1 MSNVVRVEK
10 QVGTKIISIETGKI
24 AKQADAAVVVTCG
37 DTMVLVA
44 ATSAPPRENI
54 DYFPLSVDYRE
65 KLSAAGKFPGG
76 FMKREGRPS
85 TKEILTARMI
95 DRPLR
100 PLFPDGY
107 FNEVQIMVTVISA
120 DQENDP
126 DILSMIGASAALSI
140 STVPFKGPIGAV
152 RLGRVDGQFV
162 INPTHDQRE
171 KSDYN
176 LVLAGRRDAI
186 NMIEVDARQ
195 IAEAIV
201 AAGIEL
207 AHQAIVQV
215 CDLIDELVKKCSK
228 EKQPVEIE
236 WNQQAA
242 DEITA
247 QYADEY
253 AKAFQIVSKAD
264 RNAAVK
270 AITEKLA
277 EVYCVPE
284 EGAEEARCSK
294 VLLGRIVDSIQSKI
308 VRKLTLEGKRLDG
321 RGFEQIRPVSCEVGL
336 LPRSHGSAL
345 FTRGETQALLSV
357 TLGTGRDEQIVDG
370 LMEEYGQKFMLHY
383 NFPPYSVGEVKPIR
397 GPGRREIGH
406 GALAEKALEQVRP
419 DEANFAYTIKIVSD
433 ITESNGSSSMAS
445 VCGGT
450 LALMD
455 AGVPVLNPVAG
466 ISIGMVREN
475 GKYVLL
481 TDIIGDEDH
490 FGDMD
495 FKVAGT
501 KQGITAIQLDI
512 KAVSLPHNIIVETLE
527 RARQAR
533 LKLLDIMA
541 GAISEPR
548 PQLSVYAP
556 KLISIKIDPELIGKV
571 IGPGGKT
578 IKAIQEKTGA
588 TIEIEDDGTV
598 CISCVGGNG
607 HEEAKKIIQ
616 DMTELP
622 TVGKIYTNA
631 KIVSIKD
638 FGAFVEILPG
648 VEGLCHVSEISD
660 GYVKNIENV
669 CKVGDEISVKLLA
682 IDDQGRL
689 KLSRKAVL
697 KAEARAKAKDKPEAE
712 AGN

>member
-1 MSNVVRVEK
+1 MANVVKVEK
-10 QVGTKIISIETGKI
+10 QIGDKIISIETGKI
-24 AKQADAAVVVTCG
+24 AKQADAAVVVRCG

-44 ATSAPPRENI
+44 AASAPPRENI

-85 TKEILTARMI
+85 TKETLTARMI

-107 FNEVQIMVTVISA
+107 FNEVQVMVTVISA
-120 DQENDP
+120 DQEHDP
-126 DILSMIGASAALSI
+126 DILSMIGASAALAI
-140 STVPFKGPIGAV
+140 STVPFQGPIGAV

-162 INPTHDQRE
+162 INPTHEQRD

-176 LVLAGRRDAI
+176 LILAGRRDAI
-186 NMIEVDARQ
+186 NMIEVDAKQ
-195 IAEAIV
+195 ISEDVV
-201 AAGIEL
+201 ASGIAL
-207 AHQAIVQV
+207 AHKSIVDV
-215 CDLIDELVKKCSK
+215 CDLIDELTAKCGK
-228 EKQPVEIE
+228 AKQAYEVVWNQPV
-236 WNQQAA
+236 A

-247 QYADEY
+247 KYTDEY
-253 AKAFQIVSKAD
+253 AKAFQIVSKAE

-277 EVYCVPE
+277 AIYCVPA
-284 EGAEEARCSK
+284 EGAKEASCSK
-294 VLLGRIVDSIQSKI
+294 IILGRIVDAVQTKI
-308 VRKLTLEGKRLDG
+308 VRKLAIQGKRLDG
-321 RGFEQIRPVSCEVGL
+321 RGFEQVRPISCEVGL
-336 LPRSHGSAL
+336 LPRSHGSSL
-345 FTRGETQALLSV
+345 FTRGETQALVSV
-357 TLGTGRDEQIVDG
+357 TLGTGHDEQIVDG
-370 LMEEYGQKFMLHY
+370 LLEEYGQKFMLHY

-406 GALAEKALEQVRP
+406 GALAEKALEQAMP
-419 DEANFAYTIKIVSD
+419 EPEKFSYTVKIVSE

-450 LALMD
+450 LAMMD
-455 AGVPVLNPVAG
+455 AGIPILNPVAG
-466 ISIGMVREN
+466 ISIGMVKED
-475 GKYVLL
+475 GKCVLL

-512 KAVSLPHNIIVETLE
+512 KATSLPHDIIVETLE
-527 RARQAR
+527 KARVAR
-533 LKLLDIMA
+533 LQILETMA
-541 GAISEPR
+541 GAISESR

-571 IGPGGKT
+571 IGPGGKM
-578 IKAIQEKTGA
+578 IKSIQAKTGA
-588 TIEIEDDGTV
+588 TIEIEDDGTI
-598 CISCVGGNG
+598 CISCVNGTG
-607 HEEAKKIIQ
+607 HEEAKQMII
-616 DMTELP
+616 DMTEPP

-631 KIVSIKD
+631 KVVSIKD

-648 VEGLCHVSEISD
+648 VEGLCHISEIDD
-660 GYVKNIENV
+660 GYVKNVENV
-669 CKVGDEISVKLLA
+669 CKIGDLISVKLIL

-689 KLSRKAVL
+689 KLSRKAAL
-697 KAEARAKAKDKPEAE
+697 IQMKAEEKSGK
-712 AGN
+712 

>member
-1 MSNVVRVEK
+1 MSNVVKVEK
-10 QVGTKIISIETGKI
+10 QIGDKVISIETGKI
-24 AKQADAAVVVTCG
+24 AKQADGAVVVRCG

-44 ATSAPPRENI
+44 AASAPPRENI

-85 TKEILTARMI
+85 TKETLTARMI

-107 FNEVQIMVTVISA
+107 FNEVQVMVTVVSA

-126 DILSMIGASAALSI
+126 DILSMIGASAALAI
-140 STVPFKGPIGAV
+140 STVPFQGPIGAV
-152 RLGRVDGQFV
+152 RLGRIDGQFV
-162 INPTHDQRE
+162 INPTHDQRD

-176 LVLAGRRDAI
+176 LILAGRRDAI
-186 NMIEVDARQ
+186 NMIEVDAKQ
-195 IAEAIV
+195 VSEDVV

-207 AHQAIVQV
+207 AHQSIVQI
-215 CDLIDELVKKCSK
+215 CDLIDELVSKCGK
-228 EKQPVEIE
+228 EKQAYDVV
-236 WNQQAA
+236 WNQQVA

-247 QYADEY
+247 KYTDEY
-253 AKAFQIVSKAD
+253 AKAFQIVSKAE

-277 EVYCVPE
+277 AIYCVPA
-284 EGAEEARCSK
+284 EGAKEASCSK
-294 VLLGRIVDSIQSKI
+294 IILGRIVDAVQTKI
-308 VRKLTLEGKRLDG
+308 VRKLAIQGKRLDG
-321 RGFEQIRPVSCEVGL
+321 RGFEQVRPISCEVGL
-336 LPRSHGSAL
+336 LPRSHGSSL
-345 FTRGETQALLSV
+345 FTRGETQALISV

-370 LMEEYGQKFMLHY
+370 LLEEYGQKFMLHY

-406 GALAEKALEQVRP
+406 GALAEKALEQVMP
-419 DEANFAYTIKIVSD
+419 DADKFSYTVKIVSE

-450 LALMD
+450 LAMMD
-455 AGVPVLNPVAG
+455 AGIPVLNPVAG
-466 ISIGMVREN
+466 ISIGMVSED
-475 GKYVLL
+475 GKRVLL

-512 KAVSLPHNIIVETLE
+512 KSTSLPHDVIVETLE
-527 RARQAR
+527 KARVAR
-533 LKLLDIMA
+533 LQILETMA
-541 GAISEPR
+541 GAISESR
-548 PQLSVYAP
+548 PELSVYAP

-571 IGPGGKT
+571 IGPGGKM
-578 IKAIQEKTGA
+578 IKSIQAKTGA
-588 TIEIEDDGTV
+588 TIEIEDDGTI
-598 CISCVGGNG
+598 CISCVNGTG
-607 HEEAKKIIQ
+607 HEEAKQMII
-616 DMTELP
+616 DMTEPP
-622 TVGKIYTNA
+622 TVGKIYENA
-631 KIVSIKD
+631 RVVSIKE

-648 VEGLCHVSEISD
+648 VEGLCHISEIDD
-660 GYVKNIENV
+660 GYVKNVENV
-669 CKVGDEISVKLLA
+669 CKIGDLISVKLLL

-689 KLSRKAVL
+689 KLSRKAAL
-697 KAEARAKAKDKPEAE
+697 IQKKAEEKSGK
-712 AGN
+712 

>member
-1 MSNVVRVEK
+1 MSNVVKVEK
-10 QVGTKIISIETGKI
+10 QIGDKVISIETGKI
-24 AKQADAAVVVTCG
+24 AKQADGAVVVRCG

-44 ATSAPPRENI
+44 AASAPPRENI

-85 TKEILTARMI
+85 TKETLTARMI

-107 FNEVQIMVTVISA
+107 FNEVQVMVTVVSA

-126 DILSMIGASAALSI
+126 DILSMIGASAALAI
-140 STVPFKGPIGAV
+140 STVPFQGPIGAV
-152 RLGRVDGQFV
+152 RLGRIDGQFV
-162 INPTHDQRE
+162 INPTHDQRD

-176 LVLAGRRDAI
+176 LILAGRRDAI
-186 NMIEVDARQ
+186 NMIEVDAKQ
-195 IAEAIV
+195 VSEDVV

-207 AHQAIVQV
+207 AHQSIVQI
-215 CDLIDELVKKCSK
+215 CDLIDELVSKCGK
-228 EKQPVEIE
+228 EKQAYDVV
-236 WNQQAA
+236 WNQQVA

-247 QYADEY
+247 KYTDEY
-253 AKAFQIVSKAD
+253 AKAFQIVSKAE

-277 EVYCVPE
+277 AIYCVPA
-284 EGAEEARCSK
+284 EGAKEASCSK
-294 VLLGRIVDSIQSKI
+294 IILGRIVDAVQTKI
-308 VRKLTLEGKRLDG
+308 VRKLAIQGKRLDG
-321 RGFEQIRPVSCEVGL
+321 RGFEQVRPISCEVGL
-336 LPRSHGSAL
+336 LPRSHGSSL
-345 FTRGETQALLSV
+345 FTRGETQALISV

-370 LMEEYGQKFMLHY
+370 LLEEYGQKFMLHY

-406 GALAEKALEQVRP
+406 GALAEKALEQVMP
-419 DEANFAYTIKIVSD
+419 DADKFSYTVKIVSE

-450 LALMD
+450 LAMMD
-455 AGVPVLNPVAG
+455 AGIPVLNPVAG
-466 ISIGMVREN
+466 ISIGMVSED
-475 GKYVLL
+475 GKRVLL

-512 KAVSLPHNIIVETLE
+512 KSTSLPHDVIVETLE
-527 RARQAR
+527 KARVAR
-533 LKLLDIMA
+533 LQILETMA
-541 GAISEPR
+541 GAISESR
-548 PQLSVYAP
+548 PELSVYAP

-571 IGPGGKT
+571 IGPGGKM
-578 IKAIQEKTGA
+578 IKSIQAKTGA
-588 TIEIEDDGTV
+588 TIEIEDDGTI
-598 CISCVGGNG
+598 CISCVNGTG
-607 HEEAKKIIQ
+607 HEEAKKMIQ
-616 DMTELP
+616 DMTEPP
-622 TVGKIYTNA
+622 TVGKIYENA
-631 KIVSIKD
+631 RVVSIKE

-648 VEGLCHVSEISD
+648 VEGLCHISEIDD
-660 GYVKNIENV
+660 GYVKNVENV
-669 CKVGDEISVKLLA
+669 CKIGDLISVKLLL

-689 KLSRKAVL
+689 KLSRKAAL
-697 KAEARAKAKDKPEAE
+697 IQKKAEEKSGK
-712 AGN
+712 